1 MHNAQSFQGLTVNF
15 NPMLSSAPY
24 AKAWLYLAMDIRHAS
39 RTKLGMTAGEQYSRT
54 GRQTANPGMLPLV
67 HIEVPA
73 DEVFAI
79 ERYLHRKSWCQS
91 EVHATTGSNSE
102 WFSCP
107 PQELA
112 NSIKHALTCCLG
124 KGFDEDGN
132 YDFSAIAMFPD
143 QAQILNL
150 ACNLSGSELDHYF
163 MALNNVRIEF
173 GLPGLSYEAIFGLP
187 YGQTLILGRKQE

>member
-1 MHNAQSFQGLTVNF
+1 
-15 NPMLSSAPY
+15 
-24 AKAWLYLAMDIRHAS
+24 
-39 RTKLGMTAGEQYSRT
+39 
-54 GRQTANPGMLPLV
+54 
-67 HIEVPA
+67 
-73 DEVFAI
+73 
-79 ERYLHRKSWCQS
+79 
-91 EVHATTGSNSE
+91 
-102 WFSCP
+102 
-107 PQELA
+107 LA